1 MKKYIKVKVVN
12 LYGGNIQ
19 QGAID
24 PIKQEAIDVAI
35 NIKLSFP
42 YKTVEELRLMF
53 RGSLGEMVTQ
63 MASVRQLIRSNNDL
77 EVFDDNLW
85 RKLEE
90 LTRDQ
95 YRQQAIKAAI
105 YIKTMYPNKTL
116 EELRRLLSGDSSP
129 DGVSSSVATFMG
141 IPGVDRELI
150 QLIDKSKVASLFFFA
165 FFWKK
170 IEELIRKQNM
180 SFRESKKQ
188 LRHKLL
194 GDH

>member
-1 MKKYIKVKVVN
+1 MKKYLKVKVFN
-12 LYGGNIQ
+12 LYGGSTPNQPLTI
-19 QGAID
+19 
-24 PIKQEAIDVAI
+24 EESAIDVAI

-42 YKTVEELRLMF
+42 YKTLEELRLMF
-53 RGSLGEMVTQ
+53 RGVVGEMVSQ
-63 MASVRQLIRSNNDL
+63 WASQRQLIQSDNDF

-105 YIKTMYPNKTL
+105 YIKSMYPNKTL
-116 EELRRLLSGDSSP
+116 EELRGLLSGDSRP

-150 QLIDKSKVASLFFFA
+150 QLIDKSVVASLFFFS
-165 FFWKK
+165 FFWGK
-170 IEELIRKQNM
+170 IKELIREQNM
-180 SFRESKKQ
+180 SFRESKNQ
-188 LRHKLL
+188 LRHELL

>member
-85 RKLEE
+85 RYLMQF
-90 LTRDQ
+90 L
-95 YRQQAIKAAI
+95 
-105 YIKTMYPNKTL
+105 
-116 EELRRLLSGDSSP
+116 
-129 DGVSSSVATFMG
+129 
-141 IPGVDRELI
+141 
-150 QLIDKSKVASLFFFA
+150 
-165 FFWKK
+165 
-170 IEELIRKQNM
+170 
-180 SFRESKKQ
+180 
-188 LRHKLL
+188 
-194 GDH
+194 